1 MYNPQN
7 LAHNIKRFRKMRS
20 LTQSQLAEMI
30 YVTPQNISKWEVGI
44 SAPDIEKLCEIAG
57 IFDVSVDV
65 LLGITENH
73 PKKAMLAID
82 GGGTKTEFLIF
93 DRQGEVFENFVL
105 PGSNPN
111 SVGMDTTYA
120 VLKKGIDSMLEKNIC
135 VSEVYAGISGIAS
148 GDNKKELLKLLKST
162 YRGINFEI
170 ETDIINTFYSIGE
183 CEHCIAAI
191 CGTGSVVY
199 SKAGDSLK
207 RFGGWGYLFEE
218 SGSGYSI
225 GRDVLR
231 EALAQNDGIKE
242 KTVLYSFVKERL
254 NGNIWNNIDK
264 IYSSGKDFIASF
276 SKTAYDAYKSGDAQ
290 AKNIFIKNARG
301 LAFFINEAAKNFPR
315 GCNVILS
322 GSVIQNNDFFCKTLR
337 TQLNSELNTITPDV
351 PPIIGAAA
359 YCCKRF
365 GKMNDS
371 FWEQLK
377 KNYINFQ
384 ENNNA

>member
-20 LTQSQLAEMI
+20 LTQAQLAEML
-30 YVTPQNISKWEVGI
+30 YVTPQSISKWEVGI

-57 IFDVSVDV
+57 ILDVSVDV
-65 LLGITENH
+65 LLGITENR
-73 PKKAMLAID
+73 PKNVMLAID
-82 GGGTKTEFLIF
+82 GGGTKTEFLMF
-93 DRQGEVFENFVL
+93 DRQGEVYESFVL

-111 SVGMDTTYA
+111 SAGMDTTYA
-120 VLKKGIDSMLEKNIC
+120 VLKKGIDSMLEKNIS
-135 VSEVYAGISGIAS
+135 VIEVYAGISGIAS
-148 GDNKKELLKLLKST
+148 GNNKKALLKLLKST
-162 YRGINFEI
+162 YRGISFEI
-170 ETDIINTFYSIGE
+170 ETDIMNTFYSTGE
-183 CEHCIAAI
+183 CENGIAAI

-199 SKAGDSLK
+199 SKAGNSLK

-242 KTVLYSFVKERL
+242 KTALYTLVKARL
-254 NGNIWNNIDK
+254 NGDIWDNIDK

-276 SKTAYDAYKSGDAQ
+276 SKTAYEAYKAGDEQ
-290 AKNIFIKNARG
+290 AKNIFIKNAGG
-301 LAFFINEAAKNFPR
+301 LAFFINEAAKSFPH

-322 GSVIQNNDFFCKTLR
+322 GSVIQKNDFFYKALC
-337 TQLNSELNTITPDV
+337 TQLNSELNTITADV
-351 PPIIGAAA
+351 PPIIGAAV

-371 FWEQLK
+371 FLEQLK
-377 KNYINFQ
+377 KNYINFR
-384 ENNNA
+384 EDNNA